1 MVKIVVVFNH
11 HIIVDVLVIL
21 RPRGLVYYRLLYAY
35 TQLCAQ
41 TSKVV
46 CPGCLFIM
54 ETGSLADLSLLTN
67 WSGLASQQVQRPTC
81 AFSEWADKHGPLS
94 VGSENGTRALRLLRH

>member
-1 MVKIVVVFNH
+1 MVVFNH

-21 RPRGLVYYRLLYAY
+21 RPRGLGYYRLLYAY
-35 TQLCAQ
+35 TQLRAQ
-41 TSKVV
+41 MSRVV

-54 ETGSLADLSLLTN
+54 ETGSLADLSLLMN
-67 WSGLASQQVQRPTC
+67 WSSQQVQRSAC

-94 VGSENGTRALRLLRH
+94 VGSENGTSALSLLRH